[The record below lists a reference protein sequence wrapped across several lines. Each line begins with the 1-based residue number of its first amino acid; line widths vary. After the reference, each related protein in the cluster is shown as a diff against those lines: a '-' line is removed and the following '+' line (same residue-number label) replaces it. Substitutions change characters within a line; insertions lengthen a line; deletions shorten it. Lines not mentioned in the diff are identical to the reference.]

1 MGIMSGLQAG
11 ELGTEDTKENSVYG
25 GGDLDQNDRDLILLV
40 PTLQQDCMMD
50 GGGGYHTML
59 CNITGLDRSK
69 SLENN
74 NEEVNNQSPYTT
86 AILEYCKNKVTND
99 K

>member
-1 MGIMSGLQAG
+1 
-11 ELGTEDTKENSVYG
+11 
-25 GGDLDQNDRDLILLV
+25 
-40 PTLQQDCMMD
+40 MD

-74 NEEVNNQSPYTT
+74 NEEVNIQSPYTT